1 MSDFLQDLWHELR
14 EKRLWPVAALLV
26 LGIVAIPAVLTKSA
40 TEEPAPAAA
49 TVDAGEQ
56 PSDSG
61 VVLDTASASASSTG
75 SALDTFSSKDPFAPP
90 KSVTKKAAAA
100 AAADAGGTEAG
111 GKGSGGGGAPAP
123 GSGDDGSAPDAP
135 APPALREKTTQYEY
149 VAAVTFWSG
158 DRRRKIDDLRKLEM
172 LPSDSA
178 PALIFMG
185 VAQDGGNAVFLVD
198 STLSTAGEGS
208 CSPSRSNCA
217 YVSLGPGSE
226 QEFTSED
233 GRSYRLRVDE
243 IRRVKVRAGSARL
256 APRASTA
263 MGATEPARR
272 FSLPSLIDLVVT
284 TTQVAEEAE
293 TEASPTDSSNPNG
306 GR

>member
-1 MSDFLQDLWHELR
+1 MTDFFQDLWHELR

-40 TEEPAPAAA
+40 AEPAPTAAA
-49 TVDAGEQ
+49 IDAGEQ
-56 PSDSG
+56 PSDTG
-61 VVLDTASASASSTG
+61 VVLDTASASASGTG
-75 SALDTFSSKDPFAPP
+75 SSLDTFSSQDPFAPP
-90 KSVTKKAAAA
+90 KSVTKKAEAA
-100 AAADAGGTEAG
+100 AAADAGSTEAG
-111 GKGSGGGGAPAP
+111 GKSAGGGAPAP
-123 GSGDDGSAPDAP
+123 DSGGGSAPDAP
-135 APPALREKTTQYEY
+135 APPTLREKITQYEY

-198 STLSTAGEGS
+198 STLSTTGEGS
-208 CSPSRSNCA
+208 CSPSRANCA

-226 QEFTSED
+226 QAFTSED

-243 IRRVKVRAGSARL
+243 IRRVKVTAGSARL

-263 MGATEPARR
+263 MGSAEPARR
-272 FSLPSLIDLVVT
+272 FSLPALIDLVVT
-284 TTQVAEEAE
+284 TSQVAAEESAAE
-293 TEASPTDSSNPNG
+293 TSQTDSSNQNG